1 MLLVEI
7 VRIHIDDDILDE
19 RGRPD
24 PSKLDPLA
32 RLGGRQYASLTEAWE
47 IIRPD

>member
-1 MLLVEI
+1 MLLVVI
-7 VRIHIDDDILDE
+7 VRILIDDDILDE
-19 RGRPD
+19 RGRPN

>member
-7 VRIHIDDDILDE
+7 VRMHIDDAVLDE

-24 PSKLDPLA
+24 PSKLDPLT
-32 RLGGRQYASLTEAWE
+32 RLGGRQYTSLTEAWE